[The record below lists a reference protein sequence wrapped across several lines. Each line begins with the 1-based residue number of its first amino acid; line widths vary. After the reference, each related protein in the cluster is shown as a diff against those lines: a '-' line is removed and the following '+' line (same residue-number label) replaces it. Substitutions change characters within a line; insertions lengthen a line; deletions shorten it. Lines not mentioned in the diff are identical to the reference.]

1 MSAPKKRRSLWMLS
15 LLLLSTCFGI
25 DWADGSAALAQ
36 SERSNSTEWPEAQS
50 RGMREVLDALRARER
65 ALDRREQSLESREA
79 DLRSVERDLEA
90 RLDELTAARAESLA
104 EIDTARAELESLITS
119 ANDERL
125 ERVTGLVRMV
135 ESMRPSNAADVLSAL
150 EERLAADVLNQ
161 MNTSKAGKIL
171 AKMDPAKAASIAELL
186 TN

>member
-1 MSAPKKRRSLWMLS
+1 MSPPNKRRSLWMLS

-25 DWADGSAALAQ
+25 DWAQGSSAFAQ
-36 SERSNSTEWPEAQS
+36 SERSRTEWPEAQS

-90 RLDELTAARAESLA
+90 RLDELTAARADSLA
-104 EIDTARAELESLITS
+104 EIDTARAELESLVST

-125 ERVTGLVRMV
+125 ERITGLVRMV

-150 EERLAADVLNQ
+150 DESLAADVLNQ

-171 AKMDPAKAASIAELL
+171 AQMDPAKAASLAELL
-186 TN
+186 TD

>member
-36 SERSNSTEWPEAQS
+36 SERSRTEWPEAQS

-90 RLDELTAARAESLA
+90 RLDELSAARTESLV
-104 EIDTARAELESLITS
+104 EIETARAELESLTS
-119 ANDERL
+119 DADNERL
-125 ERVTGLVRMV
+125 ERITGLVRMV
-135 ESMRPSNAADVLSAL
+135 ESMRPSNAADVLTAL
-150 EERLAADVLNQ
+150 DENLAADVLNQ

-171 AKMDPAKAASIAELL
+171 AKMDPLKAATLAEML
-186 TN
+186 TD